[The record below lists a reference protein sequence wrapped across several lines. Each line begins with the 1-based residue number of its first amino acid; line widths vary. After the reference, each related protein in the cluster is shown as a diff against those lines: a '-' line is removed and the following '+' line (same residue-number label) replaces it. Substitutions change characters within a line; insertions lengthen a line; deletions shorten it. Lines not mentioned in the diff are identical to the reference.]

1 MAKKQDAK
9 PDALESAEVLQ
20 EKIFNLEHWIEEN
33 PKPVIGVVVA
43 LVVVIGG
50 FFGYRY
56 YISGQESQAQGEMFQ
71 AVRYFE
77 KYIEPLNDSIKVA
90 IEGDGN
96 NLGFRDITDEYS
108 GTQAA
113 SLANFYMGVINLKQ
127 GNFKAARLYF
137 EDFSSSDILVQARA
151 YSLIGDTY
159 MEEKDYAN
167 AAKHYSKASSYKP
180 NKEFSPIYMMKE
192 ALAYEKLKQN
202 EKAIGVYRSLLEQFG
217 ESAEAQTAKKY
228 LALLEGPNP

>member
-1 MAKKQDAK
+1 MSNKKEETQ
-9 PDALESAEVLQ
+9 DALESAEVLQ
-20 EKIFNLEHWIEEN
+20 EKIFNLENWIEKN
-33 PKPVIGVVVA
+33 PKPVFGIIAV
-43 LVVVIGG
+43 LIVVIGG

-56 YISGQESQAQGEMFQ
+56 YIGGQENQAQQEMFQ

-77 KYIEPLNDSIKVA
+77 KYIEPLNDSIKLA

-127 GNFKAARLYF
+127 GSFKAARLYL
-137 EDFSSSDILVQARA
+137 EDFSSSDLLVQARA

-159 MEEKDYAN
+159 MEEKDFAN
-167 AAKHYSKASSYKP
+167 AAKYYGKASSYKP

-202 EKAIGVYRSLLEQFG
+202 DKAMGVYRTLIEKFG
-217 ESAEAQTAKKY
+217 ESAEAQNAKKY
-228 LALLEGPNP
+228 LGMLEGANP